1 MRGIANK
8 TLVSVYGIPDSN
20 TSLTDELLYGMTV
33 TVIKPSAP
41 IPDEW
46 IYIRTEYRYT
56 GYVKKEDFIL
66 EGCNSSFQKWENAP
80 KKRVTK
86 AYADVLSESR
96 IQGVIQMELTKGAII
111 AYCGLV
117 LQEQAGWAKVM
128 LADGH
133 YGYMVDGFLED
144 PRSASGV
151 PQEKLRQQLVE
162 TAMQYLGTQYRWGGK
177 SPLGIDCSGL
187 TSIAYLING
196 ILIYRDA
203 KMVAGFPVHEIA
215 FKDRRPGDLLYFKGH
230 IAMVID
236 ERRYIHAT
244 ARMGSNGVVIN
255 SLCPEDK
262 DYREDLAKGILSVG
276 SVFSVKSCKE
286 DNNESSRFAL

>member
-8 TLVSVYGIPDSN
+8 TVVPVYGKPDSN
-20 TSLTDELLYGMTV
+20 TSLTDELLYGMPV
-33 TVIKPSAP
+33 TVIKQTTP
-41 IPDEW
+41 IFDEW
-46 IYIRTEYRYT
+46 INIMTEYRYT
-56 GYVKKEDFIL
+56 GYVKKADLIL

-96 IQGVIQMELTKGAII
+96 VQGVIQKELTKGAII
-111 AYCGLV
+111 VYCGLV
-117 LQEQAGWAKVM
+117 VQEQVGWAKVM
-128 LADGH
+128 LADGC
-133 YGYMVDGFLED
+133 YGYMIDDFLED
-144 PRSASGV
+144 PRSSCNV
-151 PQEKLRQQLVE
+151 SQDRLRQHLVE

-203 KMVAGFPVHEIA
+203 KIVESFPVHEIA
-215 FKDRRPGDLLYFKGH
+215 FKDRKPGDLLYFKGH
-230 IAMVID
+230 IAMLID

-262 DYREDLAKGILSVG
+262 DYREDLAKGILAVG
-276 SVFSVKSCKE
+276 SVF
-286 DNNESSRFAL
+286 